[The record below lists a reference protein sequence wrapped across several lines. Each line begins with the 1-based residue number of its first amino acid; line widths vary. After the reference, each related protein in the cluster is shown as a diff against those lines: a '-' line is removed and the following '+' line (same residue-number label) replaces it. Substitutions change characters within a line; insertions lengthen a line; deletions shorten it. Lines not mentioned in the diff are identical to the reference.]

1 MTIRLKCWPE
11 NWDAIIRGEKTAEVR
26 STEDRTFSIGDV
38 LELQRWNP
46 VRQENDGGILGI
58 QVTHVCNFA
67 GDASI
72 VGVRLAE
79 PAAGGKRGVFVS
91 LVVLSFRLLGVV
103 GGGQG

>member
-11 NWDAIIRGEKTAEVR
+11 SWDAIVRGEKTAEVR
-26 STEDRTFSIGDV
+26 STEDRTFSVGDV
-38 LELQRWNP
+38 VELQRWNP
-46 VRQENDGGILGI
+46 VRGENDGGVLGI
-58 QVTHVCNFA
+58 LITHVDNYA

-79 PAAGGKRGVFVS
+79 PVAGGRRGVFVS

-103 GGGQG
+103 GSPPP